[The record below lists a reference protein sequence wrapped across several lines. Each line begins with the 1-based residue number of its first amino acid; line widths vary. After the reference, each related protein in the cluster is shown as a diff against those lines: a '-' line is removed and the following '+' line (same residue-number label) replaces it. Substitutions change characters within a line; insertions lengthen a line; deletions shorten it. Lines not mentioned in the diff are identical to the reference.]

1 MILLEDRKDILDN
14 YNYHFFYFLD
24 IANSALQ
31 KIPEDDVLQDLSTK
45 FVDGA
50 LHLGV
55 ELGLPMA
62 TIEEILL
69 KNKKS
74 YFGQNLGVM
83 EEWKRSKE
91 VKPTIL
97 MLMKAFQ
104 HVDGKGVTFLAQKYG

>member
-1 MILLEDRKDILDN
+1 MILLEDRKDILGN

-24 IANSALQ
+24 IKNKALQ
-31 KIPEDDVLQDLSTK
+31 NIPEDKVLQDLSIL
-45 FVDGA
+45 FADGA
-50 LHLGV
+50 WHLGV
-55 ELGLPMA
+55 ELGLRFA

-69 KNKKS
+69 KNEKS
-74 YFGQNLGVM
+74 YFDQNLGVM

-91 VKPTIL
+91 VKPTII